1 MRRYVLRGNR
11 RLAFGDVF
19 HRGGRFVVRNIK
31 ANMLFSTLW
40 WWLVGVEM
48 YMWISCWGTRLEIAN
63 ELDDCLFKLKAD
75 KWEWLNYW
83 VRDFSVV
90 IKSWGENQ

>member
-1 MRRYVLRGNR
+1 MLCWTELRRVLEAYICQRHHFTTRSITVTSRISNYLLLMAMRRYVLRGNR

-40 WWLVGVEM
+40 W
-48 YMWISCWGTRLEIAN
+48 
-63 ELDDCLFKLKAD
+63 
-75 KWEWLNYW
+75 
-83 VRDFSVV
+83 
-90 IKSWGENQ
+90 